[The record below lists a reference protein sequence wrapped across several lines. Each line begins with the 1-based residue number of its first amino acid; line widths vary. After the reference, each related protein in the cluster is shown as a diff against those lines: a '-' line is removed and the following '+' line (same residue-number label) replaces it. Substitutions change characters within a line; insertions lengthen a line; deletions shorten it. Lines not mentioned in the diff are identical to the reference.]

1 MLNIFACLLLSV
13 TQYPEAQRGDTIDVL
28 HGVKVSDPYR
38 WLEDDVR
45 KNEEVKAWVD
55 AQNEVTSAYLNA
67 IPVRAEIKQA
77 LTDSFNF
84 PRQSAPFER
93 GPYWFQSRNTGLQN
107 HSVIYYGTSEDDI
120 NNVLVDPNTFSED
133 GTKALSTWSISPDG
147 SFLVWGVSDAGSD
160 WKTLRVRSLINKR
173 LYPEVLTDIKFSR
186 PAWLPD
192 ESGFYY
198 TRFVNN
204 DGTELVE
211 VTEGSQIWFHELGTD
226 QSEDTFVYYDKEN
239 PHHYYGPTVTEENG
253 WLIVSVNKG
262 TDANNGV
269 LIKGPDETE
278 LRWLDDKF
286 DAEMS
291 LIGAIGDKLWFQTNR
306 DAPNGKIISID
317 PTKDSDWTVVLPDRK
332 DILRSADIVGG
343 KMTVTWL
350 QDAASKVTIHEVTGE
365 ELYTVNLPGFGTAS
379 GFGGKNNQ
387 HKVYWTYSSFDQPIS
402 IHKLNLDT
410 EETKKVWEAEVPIDL
425 DNLTVSRVFVTSTDG
440 AKVPMF
446 LTHNKDV
453 KLDNNNPVLQYG
465 YGGFDSALLPRF
477 SPARAIWVSMGGV
490 YASTCIRGGSEY
502 GRTWHEAGMPENKQQ
517 DFDDFIACSEWLVKN
532 GWSKPSKIGIQGG
545 SNGGL
550 LVGACMTQ
558 RPDLFGACLPA
569 VGVMDMLRFHL
580 FTVGWAWTSEFGSP
594 EDPEMF
600 QHILKY
606 SPLHNLRKGV
616 CYPPTLVTTGDTDD
630 RVVPGHS
637 FKFAAELQ
645 HDQGCDNP
653 VLIRIE
659 TRAGHGAGKPMHLW
673 IDETADRYAFL
684 YKNLGMG
691 E

>member
-1 MLNIFACLLLSV
+1 MLNILACFLLTV
-13 TQYPEAQRGDTIDVL
+13 NQYPETQRGDIVDVL

-45 KNEEVKAWVD
+45 KNDEVKAWVE
-55 AQNEVTSAYLNA
+55 AQNELTSAYLNE
-67 IPVRAEIKQA
+67 IPVREEIKQA

-107 HSVIYYGTSEDDI
+107 HSLIYYGTSEEDI
-120 NNVLVDPNTFSED
+120 NDVLIDPNTFSED
-133 GTKALSTWSISPDG
+133 GTKALSTWSISPEG

-160 WKTLRVRSLINKR
+160 WKTWRVRSLKNKR
-173 LYPEVLTDIKFSR
+173 MYPEILSDIKFSR

-204 DGTELVE
+204 KGTELVE
-211 VTEGSQIWFHELGTD
+211 VTEGSQIWFHKLGTD

-239 PHHYYGPTVTEENG
+239 PHYYYGPTVTEENG

-269 LIKGPDETE
+269 LIRGSKEKE

-291 LIGAIGDKLWFQTNR
+291 YIGAIGDKLWFLTNR
-306 DAPNGKIISID
+306 DAPNGKIISIN
-317 PTKDSDWTVVLPDRK
+317 PTKDNEWTEVLPERK

-350 QDAASKVTIHEVTGE
+350 QDAASKVTVHEVTGE
-365 ELYTVNLPGFGTAS
+365 EIYAVTLPGFGTAG
-379 GFGGKNNQ
+379 GFGGKNDQ
-387 HKVYWTYSSFDQPIS
+387 HEVYWTYSSFNQPIS
-402 IHKLNLDT
+402 IHKLNLET
-410 EETKKVWEAEVPIDL
+410 QETKQIWEAKVPI
-425 DNLTVSRVFVTSTDG
+425 NLENLMVSRVFVTSTDG
-440 AKVPMF
+440 ARVPMF

-465 YGGFDSALLPRF
+465 YGGFDSAMLPRF

-502 GRTWHEAGMPENKQQ
+502 GRTWHEAGMHEKKQQ
-517 DFDDFIACSEWLVKN
+517 VFDDFIACSEWLVKN

-580 FTVGWAWTSEFGSP
+580 FTVGWAWTSEYGSP
-594 EDPEMF
+594 DDPEMF
-600 QHILKY
+600 PHILRY
-606 SPLHNLRKGV
+606 SPLHNLKKGV

-645 HDQGCDNP
+645 YDQGCDNP

-673 IDETADRYAFL
+673 IDEAADIYAFL
-684 YKNLGMG
+684 YKNLDMG

>member
-1 MLNIFACLLLSV
+1 MSFI
-13 TQYPEAQRGDTIDVL
+13 G
-28 HGVKVSDPYR
+28 
-38 WLEDDVR
+38 
-45 KNEEVKAWVD
+45 
-55 AQNEVTSAYLNA
+55 
-67 IPVRAEIKQA
+67 EIG
-77 LTDSFNF
+77 N
-84 PRQSAPFER
+84 R
-93 GPYWFQSRNTGLQN
+93 
-107 HSVIYYGTSEDDI
+107 
-120 NNVLVDPNTFSED
+120 
-133 GTKALSTWSISPDG
+133 
-147 SFLVWGVSDAGSD
+147 
-160 WKTLRVRSLINKR
+160 
-173 LYPEVLTDIKFSR
+173 
-186 PAWLPD
+186 
-192 ESGFYY
+192 
-198 TRFVNN
+198 
-204 DGTELVE
+204 
-211 VTEGSQIWFHELGTD
+211 
-226 QSEDTFVYYDKEN
+226 
-239 PHHYYGPTVTEENG
+239 
-253 WLIVSVNKG
+253 
-262 TDANNGV
+262 
-269 LIKGPDETE
+269 
-278 LRWLDDKF
+278 
-286 DAEMS
+286 
-291 LIGAIGDKLWFQTNR
+291 LWFKTNR
-306 DAPNGKIISID
+306 DAPNGKIISIN
-317 PTKDSDWTVVLPDRK
+317 PLEDSAWTEVLPERE

-343 KMTVTWL
+343 KMTVAWL
-350 QDAASKVTIHEVTGE
+350 QDAASKVTVHDVTGK
-365 ELYTVNLPGFGTAS
+365 ELYTVKLPGFGTAS
-379 GFGGKNNQ
+379 GFGGKNDQ
-387 HKVYWTYSSFDQPIS
+387 TIVYWTYSSFDQPIS

-410 EETKKVWEAEVPIDL
+410 QDTTKTWEAEVPIDL

-453 KLDNNNPVLQYG
+453 KLDNNNPILQYG
-465 YGGFDSALLPRF
+465 YGGFDSAMLPRF

-502 GRTWHEAGMPENKQQ
+502 GRTWHEAGMHEKKQQ
-517 DFDDFIACSEWLVKN
+517 VFDDFIACSEWLVKN

-580 FTVGWAWTSEFGSP
+580 FTVGWAWTSEYGSP
-594 EDPEMF
+594 DDPEMF
-600 QHILKY
+600 PHILKY

-630 RVVPGHS
+630 RVVPAHS

-673 IDETADRYAFL
+673 IDEAADIYAFL

>member
-1 MLNIFACLLLSV
+1 MLNILACLLLSI
-13 TQYPEAQRGDTIDVL
+13 TQYPETQRGDTVDIL
-28 HGVKVSDPYR
+28 HGVEVSDPYR

-45 KNEEVKAWVD
+45 KNEDVKAWVE
-55 AQNEVTSAYLNA
+55 AQNEVTSAYLDA
-67 IPVRAEIKQA
+67 IPVRDEIKQA
-77 LTDSFNF
+77 LTESFNF
-84 PRQSAPFER
+84 PRQSSPFER
-93 GPYWFQSRNTGLQN
+93 GPYWFQSRNSGLQN

-120 NNVLVDPNTFSED
+120 SNVLIDPNTFSED
-133 GTKALSTWSISPDG
+133 GTKALSTWSISPEG

-160 WKTLRVRSLINKR
+160 WKTWRVRSLKNKR
-173 LYPEVLTDIKFSR
+173 LYPEVLSDIKFSR

-211 VTEGSQIWFHELGTD
+211 VTEGSQIWFHKLGTD
-226 QSEDTFVYYDKEN
+226 QSDDSFVYYDNEN
-239 PHHYYGPTVTEENG
+239 PNHYYGPTVTEDNG
-253 WLIVSVNKG
+253 WLVVSVNKG

-269 LIKGPDETE
+269 LIKGPNETE

-291 LIGAIGDKLWFQTNR
+291 FIGEIGNRLWFKTNR
-306 DAPNGKIISID
+306 NAPNGKIISINPLD
-317 PTKDSDWTVVLPDRK
+317 GTPWTEVLPERD

-343 KMTVTWL
+343 KMTITWL
-350 QDAASKVTIHEVTGE
+350 QDAASIVTVHEVTGE
-365 ELYTVNLPGFGTAS
+365 ELYTVKLPGFGTAS
-379 GFGGKNNQ
+379 GFGGKNDQ
-387 HKVYWTYSSFDQPIS
+387 TTVFWTYSSFDQPIS

-410 EETKKVWEAEVPIDL
+410 QETTKTWEAEVPIDL
-425 DNLTVSRVFVTSTDG
+425 DNITVSRVFVTSTDG

-446 LTHNKDV
+446 LTHNKNV

-465 YGGFDSALLPRF
+465 YGGFDIAMLPRF

-502 GRTWHEAGMPENKQQ
+502 GRTWHEDGMHEKKQQ
-517 DFDDFIACSEWLVKN
+517 VFDDFIACSEWLVKN

-580 FTVGWAWTSEFGSP
+580 FTVGWAWTSEYGSP
-594 EDPEMF
+594 DDSEMF
-600 QHILKY
+600 PHILKY
-606 SPLHNLRKGV
+606 SPLHNLQKGV

-645 HDQGCDNP
+645 YDQGCDNP

-673 IDETADRYAFL
+673 IDEAADIYAFL
-684 YKNLGMG
+684 YKNLSMG
-691 E
+691 D

>member
-1 MLNIFACLLLSV
+1 MLNIFACVVLSV
-13 TQYPEAQRGDTIDVL
+13 MQYPEAQRGDTVDVL
-28 HGVKVSDPYR
+28 HGVKVNDPYR

-160 WKTLRVRSLINKR
+160 WKTFRVRSLLNKR
-173 LYPEVLTDIKFSR
+173 LYPDVLTDIKFSR

-253 WLIVSVNKG
+253 WLVVSVNKG

-291 LIGAIGDKLWFQTNR
+291 LVGAIGDKLWFQTNR

-317 PTKDSDWTVVLPDRK
+317 PTKDSEWAVVLPERK

-343 KMTVTWL
+343 KMAVTWL

-365 ELYTVNLPGFGTAS
+365 ELYTVNLPGFGTAA

-387 HKVYWTYSSFDQPIS
+387 HEVYWTYSSFDQPIS

-410 EETKKVWEAEVPIDL
+410 EETKQVWEAEVPIDL
-425 DNLTVSRVFVTSTDG
+425 DNLTVSRIFVTSTDG

-465 YGGFDSALLPRF
+465 YGGFDIAMLPRF

-502 GRTWHEAGMPENKQQ
+502 GRTWHEAGMHENKQQ
-517 DFDDFIACSEWLVKN
+517 VFDDFIACSEWLVKN

-594 EDPEMF
+594 DDPEMF

-606 SPLHNLRKGV
+606 SPLHNLKKGV

-653 VLIRIE
+653 VFIRIE

-673 IDETADRYAFL
+673 IDESADIYAFL

-691 E
+691 D

>member
-1 MLNIFACLLLSV
+1 MLNILACLLLSV
-13 TQYPEAQRGDTIDVL
+13 TQYPETQRGDTVDVL
-28 HGVKVSDPYR
+28 HGVEVSDPYR

-45 KNEEVKAWVD
+45 KNNEVKGWVE
-55 AQNEVTSAYLNA
+55 AQNEVTSAYLDA
-67 IPVRAEIKQA
+67 IPVRDEIKQA
-77 LTDSFNF
+77 LTESFNF

-93 GPYWFQSRNTGLQN
+93 GPYWFQSRNSGLQN
-107 HSVIYYGTSEDDI
+107 HSVVYYGTTEDDI
-120 NNVLVDPNTFSED
+120 KNVLIDPNTFSED
-133 GTKALSTWSISPDG
+133 GTKALSTWSVSPEG

-160 WKTLRVRSLINKR
+160 WKTWRVRSLKNKR
-173 LYPEVLTDIKFSR
+173 LYPEVLSDIKFSR

-198 TRFVNN
+198 TRFVNH

-211 VTEGSQIWFHELGTD
+211 VTEGSQIWFHKLGTD
-226 QSEDTFVYYDKEN
+226 QSEDSFIYYDNEN

-269 LIKGPDETE
+269 LIKGPNETE

-291 LIGAIGDKLWFQTNR
+291 FIGEIGNRLWFKTNR
-306 DAPNGKIISID
+306 DAPNGKIISIN
-317 PTKDSDWTVVLPDRK
+317 PLEDSAWTEVLPERE

-343 KMTVTWL
+343 KMTATWL
-350 QDAASKVTIHEVTGE
+350 QDAASKVTVHDVTGKE
-365 ELYTVNLPGFGTAS
+365 HYTVKLPGFGTAS
-379 GFGGKNNQ
+379 GFGGKNDQ
-387 HKVYWTYSSFDQPIS
+387 TTVYWTYSSFDQPIS

-410 EETKKVWEAEVPIDL
+410 QDTTKTWEAEVPIDL

-465 YGGFDSALLPRF
+465 YGGFDSAMLPRF

-502 GRTWHEAGMPENKQQ
+502 GRTWHEAGMHEKKQQ
-517 DFDDFIACSEWLVKN
+517 VFDDFIACSEWLVKN

-580 FTVGWAWTSEFGSP
+580 FTVGWAWTSEYGSP
-594 EDPEMF
+594 DDPEMF
-600 QHILKY
+600 PHILKY

-673 IDETADRYAFL
+673 IDEAADIYAFL

>member
-1 MLNIFACLLLSV
+1 MLNIFACVVLSV
-13 TQYPEAQRGDTIDVL
+13 MQYPEAQRGDTVDVL
-28 HGVKVSDPYR
+28 HGVKVNDPYR

-160 WKTLRVRSLINKR
+160 WKTFRVRSLLNKR
-173 LYPEVLTDIKFSR
+173 LYPDVLTDIKFSR

-253 WLIVSVNKG
+253 WLVVSVNKG

-291 LIGAIGDKLWFQTNR
+291 FVGAIGDKLWFQTNR

-317 PTKDSDWTVVLPDRK
+317 PTKDSEWAVVLPERK

-343 KMTVTWL
+343 KMAVTWL

-365 ELYTVNLPGFGTAS
+365 ELYTVNLPGFGTAA

-387 HKVYWTYSSFDQPIS
+387 HEVYWTYSSFDQPIS

-410 EETKKVWEAEVPIDL
+410 EETKQVWEAEVPIDL
-425 DNLTVSRVFVTSTDG
+425 DNLTVSRIFVTSTDG

-465 YGGFDSALLPRF
+465 YGGFDIAMLPRF

-502 GRTWHEAGMPENKQQ
+502 GRTWHEAGMHENKQQ
-517 DFDDFIACSEWLVKN
+517 VFDDFIACSEWLVKN

-594 EDPEMF
+594 DDPEMF

-606 SPLHNLRKGV
+606 SPLHNLKKGV

-673 IDETADRYAFL
+673 IDETADIYAFL

-691 E
+691 D

>member
-1 MLNIFACLLLSV
+1 M
-13 TQYPEAQRGDTIDVL
+13 QYPEAQRGDTVDVL
-28 HGVKVSDPYR
+28 HGVKVNDPYR

-160 WKTLRVRSLINKR
+160 WKTFRVRSLLNKR
-173 LYPEVLTDIKFSR
+173 LYPDVLTDIKFSR

-253 WLIVSVNKG
+253 WLVVSVNKG

-291 LIGAIGDKLWFQTNR
+291 LVGAIGDKLWFQTNR

-317 PTKDSDWTVVLPDRK
+317 PTKDSEWAVVLPERK

-343 KMTVTWL
+343 KMAVTWL

-365 ELYTVNLPGFGTAS
+365 ELYTVNLPGFGTAA

-387 HKVYWTYSSFDQPIS
+387 HEVYWTYSSFDQPIS

-410 EETKKVWEAEVPIDL
+410 EETKQVWEAEVPIDL
-425 DNLTVSRVFVTSTDG
+425 DNLTVSRIFVTSTDG

-465 YGGFDSALLPRF
+465 YGGFDIAMLPRF

-502 GRTWHEAGMPENKQQ
+502 GRTWHEAGMHENKQQ
-517 DFDDFIACSEWLVKN
+517 VFDDFIACSEWLVKN

-594 EDPEMF
+594 DDPEMF

-606 SPLHNLRKGV
+606 SPLHNLKKGV

-653 VLIRIE
+653 VFIRIE

-673 IDETADRYAFL
+673 IDETADIYAFL

-691 E
+691 D